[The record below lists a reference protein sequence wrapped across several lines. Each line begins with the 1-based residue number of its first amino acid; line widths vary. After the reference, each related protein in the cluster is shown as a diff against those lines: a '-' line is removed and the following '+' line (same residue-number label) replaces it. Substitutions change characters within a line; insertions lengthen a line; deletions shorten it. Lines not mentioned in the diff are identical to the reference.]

1 MRLGIICE
9 GLADAQ
15 VLPVLVR
22 KLDPTISIV
31 KPIEMGRQGGAKIR
45 LTREAGKNAA
55 SLLQIDHCD
64 RVAIVWD
71 LCPRWAETESPFLWK
86 DVRAIRASLKTHK
99 VDPKK
104 VVLICIIRELE
115 SWLIAD
121 RKALIK
127 LITKTSHYGEG
138 DVPRF
143 SKPEEHSNP
152 KGMLMEF
159 FRSARR
165 DGDYMPTTHA
175 KQIAIHIECNN
186 LRRCPT
192 FRRFARKVA
201 GYIISS

>member
-9 GLADAQ
+9 GLADAE
-15 VLPVLVR
+15 VLPILVR

-45 LTREAGKNAA
+45 LTRDAGKNAA
-55 SLLQIDHCD
+55 SLLRIDHCD

-71 LCPRWAETESPFLWK
+71 LCPRWAETDPPFLWR
-86 DVRAIRASLKTHK
+86 DVRAIR
-99 VDPKK
+99 

-121 RKALIK
+121 HTALIK
-127 LITKTSHYGEG
+127 LIKNTSHYGEG

-143 SKPEEHSNP
+143 KRPEEHHDP
-152 KGMLMEF
+152 KGVLKEF